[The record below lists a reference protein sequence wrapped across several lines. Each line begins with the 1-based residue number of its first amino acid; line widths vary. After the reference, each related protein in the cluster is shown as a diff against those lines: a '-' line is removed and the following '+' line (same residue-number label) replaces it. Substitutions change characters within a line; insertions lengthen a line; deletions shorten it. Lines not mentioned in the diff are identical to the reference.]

1 MIANRPIRLEVDG
14 GVNSETAQLVAA
26 AGADTLVAGSA
37 VFKEGPKFYAR
48 NIASIRAAAD
58 AGAASRQL
66 KLQKTNLELEEEA
79 KQLFEQNAVVERKN
93 HEVEQARQPLE
104 EKAEQLAATTGSG
117 RWNAYQV

>member
-26 AGADTLVAGSA
+26 AGADTLVAGSP